1 MLLSRNTY
9 AVYWMSRYLE
19 RAENIARFI
28 DVNFHL
34 LMDLHGTVADAWSP
48 FIAVTG
54 DEEIF
59 YQRYPDCSK
68 ENVLQFLVSDHEYS
82 NSVVSCLQMA
92 RNNALQ
98 VRDII
103 TAEMWELINRF
114 YLSLKDQP
122 QFPVANAYEF
132 FCELK
137 SFNRQYLGIL
147 DSSLSRD
154 EVWHFC
160 RLGHFMERADKTSRI
175 LDVRYYMLQNNSSQ
189 SHKAYQGIQWAALLK
204 SVEALEMYR
213 KSGRLIQPHTVV
225 RFLLMDTAF
234 PRSVMHCVG
243 QMESLLI
250 DIMQGNTDAH
260 YLSCMRQLRALQTW
274 LHAET
279 SSDFIETR
287 LHNAI
292 DELQC
297 LLNELDDAL
306 HETFFGVTIE
316 HPTHTPSED
325 SRSYATPL
333 LLHNPDRDPSWL
345 AQGGMAQ

>member
-34 LMDLHGTVADAWSP
+34 LMDLHGSVADAWSP

-68 ENVLQFLVSDHEYS
+68 QHVLQFLVSDQDYS

-122 QFPVANAYEF
+122 QFPVSNAYEF
-132 FCELK
+132 FCELR

-154 EVWHFC
+154 EVWQFC

-175 LDVRYYMLQNNSSQ
+175 LDVRYYMLQNNQ
-189 SHKAYQGIQWAALLK
+189 TPSHKAYQGIQWAALLK

-213 KSGRLIQPHTVV
+213 KSGRLIQPHAVV
-225 RFLLMDTAF
+225 RFLLMDPAF

-250 DIMQGNTDAH
+250 DIMQGNTDAP

-297 LLNELDDAL
+297 LLNTLDDAL
-306 HETFFGVTIE
+306 HETFFGISVDPAEISPRE
-316 HPTHTPSED
+316 E
-325 SRSYATPL
+325 SRSYPTSL
-333 LLHNPDRDPSWL
+333 LLHNPDKDPSWL

>member
-34 LMDLHGTVADAWSP
+34 LMDLQGSVSDAWSP

-54 DEEIF
+54 DEGIF
-59 YQRYPDCSK
+59 YQRYPDASK
-68 ENVLQFLVSDHEYS
+68 HHVLQFLVSDQEYS

-92 RNNALQ
+92 RRNAMQ

-114 YLSLKDQP
+114 YLFLKDQP
-122 QFPVANAYEF
+122 QFPVSNAYDF

-154 EVWHFC
+154 EVWQFC

-175 LDVRYYMLQNNSSQ
+175 LDVRYYMLQNNEA
-189 SHKAYQGIQWAALLK
+189 KTPNAYQGIQWAALLK

-213 KSGRLIQPHTVV
+213 KTGRLIQPHAVV
-225 RFLLMDTAF
+225 RFLLMDPLF
-234 PRSVMHCVG
+234 PRSVMYCVE

-250 DIMQGNTDAH
+250 DIVQGNTDTP
-260 YLSCMRQLRALQTW
+260 YLSCMRKLRALQTW
-274 LHAET
+274 LYAET

-297 LLNELDDAL
+297 LLNTLDDAL
-306 HETFFGVTIE
+306 HEAFFGITV
-316 HPTHTPSED
+316 D
-325 SRSYATPL
+325 SADRNAGDDTRAYPL
-333 LLHNPDRDPSWL
+333 VLHSPDRDPSWL

>member
-34 LMDLHGTVADAWSP
+34 LMDMRGSMANVWSP
-48 FIAVTG
+48 FISVTG
-54 DEEIF
+54 DEEDF
-59 YQRYPDCSK
+59 YQRYPDANK
-68 ENVLQFLVSDHEYS
+68 NNVLQFLVSDPEYK
-82 NSVVSCLQMA
+82 NSVISCLEMA
-92 RNNALQ
+92 RRNALQ

-103 TAEMWELINRF
+103 TSEMWELINRY
-114 YLSLKDQP
+114 YLFLKDRA
-122 QFPVANAYEF
+122 QFPVTNAYEF

-160 RLGHFMERADKTSRI
+160 RLGHFVERADKTSRI
-175 LDVRYYMLQNNSSQ
+175 LDVRYYMLQNNKPEFD
-189 SHKAYQGIQWAALLK
+189 KAYQGIQWAALLK

-213 KSGRLIQPHTVV
+213 KGWRLIHPHSVV
-225 RFLLMDTAF
+225 RFLLTDAAF
-234 PRSVMHCVG
+234 PRSVMHCVSE
-243 QMESLLI
+243 METALF
-250 DIMQGNTDAH
+250 DIMQGDADAP
-260 YLSCMRQLRALQTW
+260 YLLCMRKLRALKTW

-279 SSDFIETR
+279 ASDFIELR
-287 LHNAI
+287 LHDAI
-292 DELQC
+292 DELQS
-297 LLNELDDAL
+297 LLNSFDDAL
-306 HETFFGVTIE
+306 HETFFGVSPEATE
-316 HPTHTPSED
+316 ERPLD
-325 SRSYATPL
+325 DMRSQVMPL
-333 LLHNPDRDPSWL
+333 VLHRPDTDPSWL

>member
-1 MLLSRNTY
+1 
-9 AVYWMSRYLE
+9 MSRYLE

-34 LMDLHGTVADAWSP
+34 LMDLQGSLTDAWSP

-59 YQRYPDCSK
+59 YQRYPEPSK
-68 ENVLQFLVSDHEYS
+68 HNVLQFLVSDHEYI
-82 NSVVSCLQMA
+82 NSVVSCLQLA
-92 RNNALQ
+92 RNNAMQ

-114 YLSLKDQP
+114 YLFLKDQP

-132 FCELK
+132 FSELK

-160 RLGHFMERADKTSRI
+160 RMGHFMERADKTSRI
-175 LDVRYYMLQNNSSQ
+175 LDVRYFMLQNNKSQ
-189 SHKAYQGIQWAALLK
+189 AHKAYQGIQWAALLK

-213 KSGRLIQPHTVV
+213 KTGRLIQPHTVV
-225 RFLLMDTAF
+225 RFLLMDPTF

-250 DIMQGNTDAH
+250 DIMQGNTDAP
-260 YLSCMRQLRALQTW
+260 YLTCMRKLRALQTW

-279 SSDFIETR
+279 ASDFIETR

-292 DELQC
+292 DELQA
-297 LLNELDDAL
+297 LLNTLDDAL
-306 HETFFGVTIE
+306 HETFFGVSVDPVDYNAQEETRTY
-316 HPTHTPSED
+316 PK
-325 SRSYATPL
+325 PL
-333 LLHNPDRDPSWL
+333 VFHDPDKDPSWL